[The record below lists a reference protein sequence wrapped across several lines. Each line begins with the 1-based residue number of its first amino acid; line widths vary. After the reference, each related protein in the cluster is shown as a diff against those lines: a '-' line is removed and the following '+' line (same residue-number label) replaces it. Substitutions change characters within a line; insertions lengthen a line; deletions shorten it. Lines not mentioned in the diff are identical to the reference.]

1 MLNGVYTPEL
11 SASIGKRQQFFHW
24 KTQGAGSRFA
34 HGRRELPSPCYASS
48 HQRVD
53 FRLKFADQ
61 VSHFRIPL
69 IRIRAYTFLY
79 DETTASY
86 SNGEMLTVEHRR
98 RRLTKCLRSSAFYRK
113 TLPRDGGGGSRGHQV
128 HTECICTWLSIGFF
142 LRTLFAIEMNG
153 KNRPSREFRPLS
165 QKWLALK
172 HYGYAYKFLRLGLAQ
187 VPISVLPFGGLS
199 EFLTIFRKI
208 HQNSTFGQGIVS
220 THF

>member
-61 VSHFRIPL
+61 VSHFPIPL

-86 SNGEMLTVEHRR
+86 SNGEMLTVELRR
-98 RRLTKCLRSSAFYRK
+98 RRLTNAYDGAPFIGKPFHGMEVGGPGVIKFIPSAYV
-113 TLPRDGGGGSRGHQV
+113 L
-128 HTECICTWLSIGFF
+128 GF
-142 LRTLFAIEMNG
+142 L
-153 KNRPSREFRPLS
+153 
-165 QKWLALK
+165 
-172 HYGYAYKFLRLGLAQ
+172 
-187 VPISVLPFGGLS
+187 
-199 EFLTIFRKI
+199 
-208 HQNSTFGQGIVS
+208 
-220 THF
+220 